1 MCITN
6 LCNGR
11 CYSEIIC
18 HLRELGPRLFF
29 FFCPLVG
36 FWMECWLPELSSYFW
51 MKFNPY
57 SWSDS
62 SSPKGSTSVT
72 KTKVCLCRTIPSL
85 FLYYFHKYR
94 RGKIGLGKKKL
105 LTWLLV
111 LVFVF
116 VFVFFW
122 GGGGCWT
129 VALGNFEIL
138 ESYRFFINPE
148 LLCGNREGVL
158 GKSC

>member
-36 FWMECWLPELSSYFW
+36 FWMECWLPELSSYLW

-57 SWSDS
+57 SWLDS
-62 SSPKGSTSVT
+62 SSPKGSMSIT
-72 KTKVCLCRTIPSL
+72 KTKVCLWRTIPSL

-111 LVFVF
+111 LFFVCL
-116 VFVFFW
+116 FVFFL
-122 GGGGCWT
+122 GGGGNGEQWH
-129 VALGNFEIL
+129 
-138 ESYRFFINPE
+138 
-148 LLCGNREGVL
+148 
-158 GKSC
+158 

>member
-11 CYSEIIC
+11 CYSGIIC

-36 FWMECWLPELSSYFW
+36 FWMECWLPGLSSYLW

-62 SSPKGSTSVT
+62 SSPKGRKSIT

-111 LVFVF
+111 LVFFF
-116 VFVFFW
+116 VFLFFCFFFFL
-122 GGGGCWT
+122 GGGGNGEQWH
-129 VALGNFEIL
+129 
-138 ESYRFFINPE
+138 
-148 LLCGNREGVL
+148 
-158 GKSC
+158 